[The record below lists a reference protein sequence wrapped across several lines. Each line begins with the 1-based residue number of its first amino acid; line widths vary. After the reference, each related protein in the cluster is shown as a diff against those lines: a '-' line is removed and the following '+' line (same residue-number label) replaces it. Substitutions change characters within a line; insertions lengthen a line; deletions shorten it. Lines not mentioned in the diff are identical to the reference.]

1 MAFRG
6 DKKPYNRN
14 DNRGSSSNRGTSGG
28 YRFGSNNS
36 DSSNVKEESTSKKMT
51 PQSSSSRKMTPQDS
65 GSVRTMTP
73 QSKTPQQDKKE
84 EVPQVSETNPSKDTP
99 IAKPDP
105 ASEDPY
111 AATSNNGSKST
122 PDTAAGA
129 SKDAANDVLVCG
141 LPPGARHGEK
151 KFNGRCR
158 LFVGNLERG
167 TEEAELRQLF
177 NPFGETGEVFV
188 NKDKGFGFIR
198 LDYRLNA
205 ERAKLTL
212 DKKLVKGRPLQV
224 RYALHASAIELHGL
238 NQFASNEF
246 IEEAMSQF
254 GQVERACIVCDDRG
268 RSKGY
273 AIVEFAWKKSAQKV
287 LDRFKDELFVLGR
300 LPKPIYAKPFI
311 QSDDEEGVHES
322 DLQRIN
328 GYENEREFH
337 PRFISPS
344 ALEFDWAKK
353 WRDVFIEEE
362 QKKAQLDE
370 ELRDS
375 RYRLEIEME
384 NVMHEREA
392 MKMREDLMRR
402 QEELR
407 LFEEQMSARRDT
419 ASREREHAMQDRG
432 MYDQRSMQDQ
442 RGTRNISSQN
452 SSQEH
457 MRGLANELSD
467 QFLSKREIE
476 SKQEELLRA
485 AGFGDQLGMSR
496 LPAGLDQQGLADAQM
511 MGISSHG
518 QGRDEQRFDKRPRRN

>member
-1 MAFRG
+1 
-6 DKKPYNRN
+6 
-14 DNRGSSSNRGTSGG
+14 
-28 YRFGSNNS
+28 
-36 DSSNVKEESTSKKMT
+36 MT
-51 PQSSSSRKMTPQDS
+51 PQSSSSKKMTPQDS
-65 GSVRTMTP
+65 GSGRTMTP

-84 EVPQVSETNPSKDTP
+84 EVSKVSEMNPSKDITV
-99 IAKPDP
+99 AKPDP

-111 AATSNNGSKST
+111 ATTSNNGSKST
-122 PDTAAGA
+122 PDTAAVA
-129 SKDAANDVLVCG
+129 TENAANDVLVCG

-167 TEEAELRQLF
+167 TEEEELRQLF
-177 NPFGETGEVFV
+177 NAFGETGEVFV

-212 DKKLVKGRPLQV
+212 DKKLVKGRALQV

-273 AIVEFAWKKSAQKV
+273 ALVEFAWKKSAQKV

-300 LPKPIYAKPFI
+300 LPKPIYAKPFT
-311 QSDDEEGVHES
+311 QSDEEEGVHES

-344 ALEFDWAKK
+344 SPEFDWAKK

-370 ELRDS
+370 ELRDT

-432 MYDQRSMQDQ
+432 MYDQRGMQDQ
-442 RGTRNISSQN
+442 RGMRNLPPQN

-457 MRGLANELSD
+457 MRGLANELTD

-485 AGFGDQLGMSR
+485 AGFGDQLGMPR

-511 MGISSHG
+511 HSQMGNSSHG